1 MAVCGYVGALS
12 SVRLR
17 LCNQGSERLLNEGHP
32 ILFYQCFFSV
42 KQFRALTAFDHS
54 QHSRDTQG
62 YIFAQIFRLF
72 NRETG
77 RWRVLSGGEHKRFQ
91 GDGLGAMRDGVL
103 EEKITFQVFVQGA
116 MKETLIHFHL
126 FLHDRFLNKSWMKTS
141 TALSY
146 LYCENWS

>member
-32 ILFYQCFFSV
+32 ILFYQRFFSV
-42 KQFRALTAFDHS
+42 KQFRALTAFDRS

-62 YIFAQIFRLF
+62 YIFVQIFRLF

-141 TALSY
+141 IALSY